1 MTDNKHHID
10 ADNDTLHE
18 APNQV
23 DEVNQVNEQT
33 ETEAEQN
40 VNSDNESADME
51 DLMQQINELTL
62 QLAAKDE
69 EILRVAAEGMN
80 AQKRLQRELENTR
93 KYANEKLIKAM
104 VPVMDSFDK
113 ALEIVYDDEVEV
125 TVEAMVEGTINT
137 QQSLSKVLQEY
148 GIEII
153 NPLGERFNPE
163 IHEAMSMVKSED
175 HEKNTVVDV
184 FQKGY
189 LLNGRVIRAAMV
201 VVAQWGRNV
210 LGTYASDL
218 NGLATQSASQ
228 LSLELCQQ
236 VHR

>member
-1 MTDNKHHID
+1 MVILASVTWIVICYHYITAIHSLLDNIMTDNKRNID
-10 ADNDTLHE
+10 DENEDLYESDMDMDETNEESEHTTD
-18 APNQV
+18 
-23 DEVNQVNEQT
+23 DEVEVVNHPESESTQT
-33 ETEAEQN
+33 DE
-40 VNSDNESADME
+40 
-51 DLMQQINELTL
+51 LMHQIKDWEM

-104 VPVMDSFDK
+104 IPVMDSFDK
-113 ALEIVYDDEVEV
+113 ALEIVHDDQVEV

-137 QQSLSKVLQEY
+137 QQSMTKVLQEY

-153 NPLGERFNPE
+153 NPLGEKFDPD
-163 IHEAMSMVKSED
+163 IHEAMSMVKSEN

-201 VVAQWGRNV
+201 VVAQ
-210 LGTYASDL
+210 
-218 NGLATQSASQ
+218 
-228 LSLELCQQ
+228 
-236 VHR
+236 

>member
-1 MTDNKHHID
+1 MFILARLPWIVICYHYITAINSLLDMIMTDNKQHND
-10 ADNDTLHE
+10 DDNQMEDV
-18 APNQV
+18 NQESNETTD
-23 DEVNQVNEQT
+23 DEVEVVEHT
-33 ETEAEQN
+33 DSDSSEA
-40 VNSDNESADME
+40 D
-51 DLMQQINELTL
+51 DLNQQIKELQM

-93 KYANEKLIKAM
+93 KYANEKLLKSM

-113 ALEIVYDDEVEV
+113 ALEIVHDDEVEV

-137 QQSLSKVLQEY
+137 QQSLTKVLQEY

-153 NPLGERFNPE
+153 NPVGEKFDPE
-163 IHEAMSMVKSED
+163 IHEAMSMVDSEN

-201 VVAQWGRNV
+201 VVAR
-210 LGTYASDL
+210 
-218 NGLATQSASQ
+218 
-228 LSLELCQQ
+228 
-236 VHR
+236 

>member
-1 MTDNKHHID
+1 MTDNKRNID
-10 ADNDTLHE
+10 DENEDLYESDMDMDETNEE
-18 APNQV
+18 AEHTTD
-23 DEVNQVNEQT
+23 DEVEVVNHPESESTQT
-33 ETEAEQN
+33 DELMHQIK
-40 VNSDNESADME
+40 
-51 DLMQQINELTL
+51 DLEM

-104 VPVMDSFDK
+104 IPVMDSFDK
-113 ALEIVYDDEVEV
+113 ALEIVHDDQVEV

-137 QQSLSKVLQEY
+137 QQSMTKVLQEY

-153 NPLGERFNPE
+153 NPMGEKFDPD
-163 IHEAMSMVKSED
+163 IHEAMSMVKSEN

-201 VVAQWGRNV
+201 VVAQ
-210 LGTYASDL
+210 
-218 NGLATQSASQ
+218 
-228 LSLELCQQ
+228 
-236 VHR
+236 

>member
-201 VVAQWGRNV
+201 VVAQ
-210 LGTYASDL
+210 
-218 NGLATQSASQ
+218 
-228 LSLELCQQ
+228 
-236 VHR
+236 

>member
-1 MTDNKHHID
+1 MTDNKQHND
-10 ADNDTLHE
+10 DDNQMEDV
-18 APNQV
+18 NQESNETTD
-23 DEVNQVNEQT
+23 DEVEVVEHT
-33 ETEAEQN
+33 DSDSSEA
-40 VNSDNESADME
+40 D
-51 DLMQQINELTL
+51 DLNQQIKELQM

-93 KYANEKLIKAM
+93 KYANEKLLKSM

-113 ALEIVYDDEVEV
+113 ALEIVHDDEVEV

-137 QQSLSKVLQEY
+137 QQSLTKVLQEY

-153 NPLGERFNPE
+153 NPVGEKFDPE
-163 IHEAMSMVKSED
+163 IHEAMSMVDSEN

-201 VVAQWGRNV
+201 VVAR
-210 LGTYASDL
+210 
-218 NGLATQSASQ
+218 
-228 LSLELCQQ
+228 
-236 VHR
+236 